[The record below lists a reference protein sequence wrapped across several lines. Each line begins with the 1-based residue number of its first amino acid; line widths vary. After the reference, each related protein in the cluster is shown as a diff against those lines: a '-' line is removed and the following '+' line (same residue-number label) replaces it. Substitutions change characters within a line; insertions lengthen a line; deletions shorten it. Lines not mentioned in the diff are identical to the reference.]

1 MKQQLIKQLAFW
13 QIKQQDEIRSNFN
26 FELYLKILKA
36 KTK

>member
-1 MKQQLIKQLAFW
+1 MKNKLIKQIAYW
-13 QIKQQDEIRSNFN
+13 QIKQQDEIRSTFN

>member
-1 MKQQLIKQLAFW
+1 MKQQLINQIAFW
-13 QIKQQDEIRSNFN
+13 QIKQQNEIRSNFN